1 MANATITKKKG
12 GAYRVKTGTQGNVDL
27 YDEISLWT
35 HASDVTFD
43 DNKTLVE
50 KISGYASGSLQA
62 GTNQVTI
69 QDNIITPN
77 GMLDIYVPDEYIRV
91 LIPEAITRS
100 NNSVTITFASS
111 VSLQTNVPIRV
122 RCI

>member
-1 MANATITKKKG
+1 MAATIAKRKG
-12 GAYRVKTGTQGNVDL
+12 GAYRVKTGTQGNVDF

-50 KISGYASGSLQA
+50 KMSGYASGTLTA
-62 GTNQVTI
+62 GTHQVTI
-69 QDNIITPN
+69 QDNIITTT
-77 GMLDIYVPDEYIRV
+77 GMLDIYVPDEYIKILV
-91 LIPEAITRS
+91 PDSISRS
-100 NNSVTITFASS
+100 NNTVTITFDSS
-111 VSLQTNVPIRV
+111 VSLQSNVEIRV

>member
-1 MANATITKKKG
+1 MATVIKRKG
-12 GAYRVKTGTQGNVDL
+12 GAYRVKTGSQGNVDF

-50 KISGYASGSLQA
+50 KMSGYASGTLVA
-62 GTNQVTI
+62 GTHQVTI

-77 GMLDIYVPDEYIRV
+77 GMLDIYVPDEYIKV
-91 LIPEAITRS
+91 LIPESISRG
-100 NNSVTITFASS
+100 NYSVTITFASS
-111 VSLQTNVPIRV
+111 VSLQNDVEIRV